1 MTDAGQNSIG
11 VADGSGFDDSSEPQQ
26 DVTEW
31 QHAHQQLSSLA
42 LARAGLDFDEGR
54 WLIQALRCGV
64 HVRLGHGSFAEYV
77 ERLFGYSPR
86 LTQDKLRVA
95 EAIQTLPAMAHAL
108 SAGEISWSALR
119 ELTRVAAPDTERDWL
134 NAARGGTVREIEQ
147 LVSGRHVGDHPG
159 DARDARA
166 VRHVLRLELSGEALA
181 TFREALAKIRRDAG
195 QLLDDDA
202 AMLLMARSVLGGPKD
217 EARASYQV
225 ALTVCETCRA
235 GKQQGRG
242 KLVDV
247 RPEVVAM
254 AMCDAQ
260 HIGTTHVG
268 RAAASPTRASQNI
281 PPAVRRAVLRRDNGR
296 CVFPG
301 CRHATFLDVHHIDP
315 RAEGGDHDPD
325 NLMTVCSAHH
335 RAVHRGEAHVA
346 GNVGTGLHFRH
357 ADGTAY
363 GGVVSPGVAD
373 AHAKAFRGLL
383 GLGFREREA
392 RRALEQVGAHVG
404 RDATVEVVLRSALML
419 LGA

>member
-1 MTDAGQNSIG
+1 MTDAAQNGI
-11 VADGSGFDDSSEPQQ
+11 ADGID
-26 DVTEW
+26 W

-42 LARAGLDFDEGR
+42 LARAGLDVDEGR

-64 HVRLGHGSFAEYV
+64 HLRLGHGSFAEYV

-95 EAIQTLPAMAHAL
+95 EALQSLPAMAHAL
-108 SAGEISWSALR
+108 SAGETSWSALR
-119 ELTRVAAPDTERDWL
+119 ELTRVAMPDTERDWL
-134 NAARGGTVREIEQ
+134 NAAHGRTVREIEQ
-147 LVSGRHVGDHPG
+147 LVSGRHPGDRPG
-159 DARDARA
+159 DARDAKA
-166 VRHVLRLELSGEALA
+166 MRHVLRLELSGEALA
-181 TFREALAKIRRDAG
+181 TFREAMAKIRRDAA
-195 QLLDDDA
+195 QPLDDDA

-217 EARASYQV
+217 EARASYEV
-225 ALTVCETCRA
+225 ALTVCEACQA

-242 KLVDV
+242 ELVDV
-247 RPEVVAM
+247 GPEVVAM

-260 HIGTTHVG
+260 HVGTTHVG
-268 RAAASPTRASQNI
+268 GVGPSIARAHQDI

-315 RAEGGDHDPD
+315 RAEGGAHDPD
-325 NLMTVCSAHH
+325 NLITVCSAHH

-346 GNVGTGLHFRH
+346 GNVGTGLQLRH

-363 GGVVSPGVAD
+363 GGAVSPRAAD
-373 AHAKAFRGLL
+373 VHAQAFRGLR
-383 GLGFREREA
+383 GLGFREGEV

-404 RDATVEVVLRSALML
+404 RDASVEVVLRRALML
-419 LGA
+419 LSA